1 MSTAK
6 RPPYGGRFLWGGV
19 RTAAPFPRRRR
30 NNAALQDA
38 LTAGG
43 TELYGKYRTEMQ
55 KTRAA
60 APMTEAQFC
69 DYLTGQTR
77 DMRSVRIQNEGIL
90 YYRLQ
95 KRGGA
100 NLCSIPVFGY
110 YAGDEKTLSRLFEK
124 LAEEQLNAG
133 DTVFSVRLYAHDD
146 SSIRL
151 FSMLQFGMVSE
162 RGVRRIGGAVAEDAD
177 IHELSKDE
185 LARRWAE
192 VWSLT
197 SAIVAHLQKSPVFY
211 PGTEFTEDVYRDFYM
226 DEHTKVYGAFGAG
239 GELIGVIESNGE
251 RDALAFGS
259 RKSVNIGEIY
269 VLPEYR
275 GTRLSDRL
283 LHFAESRSG
292 ADFAWVE
299 HGTANPNARGFWN
312 RFFTAYQYEMQR
324 EIHAVANAAL

>member
-1 MSTAK
+1 ME
-6 RPPYGGRFLWGGV
+6 FE
-19 RTAAPFPRRRR
+19 
-30 NNAALQDA
+30 
-38 LTAGG
+38 

-192 VWSLT
+192 V
-197 SAIVAHLQKSPVFY
+197 
-211 PGTEFTEDVYRDFYM
+211 
-226 DEHTKVYGAFGAG
+226 GA
-239 GELIGVIESNGE
+239 
-251 RDALAFGS
+251 
-259 RKSVNIGEIY
+259 
-269 VLPEYR
+269 
-275 GTRLSDRL
+275 
-283 LHFAESRSG
+283 
-292 ADFAWVE
+292 
-299 HGTANPNARGFWN
+299 
-312 RFFTAYQYEMQR
+312 
-324 EIHAVANAAL
+324 